1 MFEKI
6 DILGLSICRVNMKD
20 SMNFVKKAIEKKQKS
35 IIFTPNSEIVMVAEK
50 DKEFKNILNNADLLV
65 PDGIGLVLASKYLK
79 QELHERVTGIDLM
92 EEMLKYANEE
102 KKSIYILG
110 AKDGVAKKACENI
123 KLKYNNIDIKGCYH
137 GYFKGF
143 HIGMK
148 GHIEEELVLKE
159 INEKKPDILF
169 VAFGAPKQEKWIN
182 EFKDEIDANIF
193 IGVGGSIDV
202 YAGTVKRAPKI
213 YQKLCIE
220 WLYRVIKEPFRI
232 KRIMLLPLFILKVL
246 KKGR

>member
-1 MFEKI
+1 VFEKI
-6 DILGLSICRVNMKD
+6 NILGLNICRVNMKD
-20 SMNFVKKAIEKKQKS
+20 SMNFVKGAIERKEKS
-35 IIFTPNSEIVMVAEK
+35 IIFTPNSEIVMVANK
-50 DKEFKNILNNADLLV
+50 DTEFKEILNKADLLV

-79 QELHERVTGIDLM
+79 KELQERVTGIDLM

-102 KKSIYILG
+102 NKSIYILG
-110 AKDGVAKKACENI
+110 AKPGVAKMACENI
-123 KLKYNNIDIKGCYH
+123 KAKYNNIDIKGSYH

-148 GHIEEELVLKE
+148 DHMEEKLVLKE

-182 EFKDEIDANIF
+182 EFKDDIDANIF
-193 IGVGGSIDV
+193 IGVGGSVDV
-202 YAGTVKRAPKI
+202 YAGNVKRAPKI

-246 KKGR
+246 KNAK

>member
-6 DILGLSICRVNMKD
+6 DILGLNICRVNMKD
-20 SMNFVKKAIEKKQKS
+20 AMNFVKIAIEKKQKS
-35 IIFTPNSEIVMVAEK
+35 IIFTPNSEIVMVANK
-50 DKEFKNILNNADLLV
+50 DEEFKNILNKADLLV

-79 QELHERVTGIDLM
+79 KELQERVTGIDLM
-92 EEMLKYANEE
+92 EEMLKYANQE

-110 AKDGVAKKACENI
+110 AKEGVAKKACENI
-123 KLKYNNIDIKGCYH
+123 KLKYNNIDVKGSYH

-148 GHIEEELVLKE
+148 NHIEEQLVLKE

-182 EFKDEIDANIF
+182 EFKDEIGANIF

-202 YAGTVKRAPKI
+202 YAGNVKRAPKI

-246 KKGR
+246 KNNK

>member
-6 DILGLSICRVNMKD
+6 NILGLDICRVNMKD
-20 SMNFVKKAIEKKQKS
+20 SMNFVKGAIERKEKS
-35 IIFTPNSEIVMVAEK
+35 IIFTPNSEIVMVANK
-50 DKEFKNILNNADLLV
+50 DTEFKDILNKADLLV

-79 QELHERVTGIDLM
+79 KELQERVTGIDLM

-102 KKSIYILG
+102 NKSIYILG
-110 AKDGVAKKACENI
+110 AKPGVAKMACENI
-123 KLKYNNIDIKGCYH
+123 KAKYNNIDIKGSYH

-148 GHIEEELVLKE
+148 DHMEEKLVLKE

-182 EFKDEIDANIF
+182 EFKDDIDANIF
-193 IGVGGSIDV
+193 IGVGGSVDV
-202 YAGTVKRAPKI
+202 YAGNVKRAPKI

-246 KKGR
+246 KNAK

>member
-6 DILGLSICRVNMKD
+6 NILGLNICRVNMKD
-20 SMNFVKKAIEKKQKS
+20 SMNFVKGAIERKEKS
-35 IIFTPNSEIVMVAEK
+35 IIFTPNSEIVMVANK
-50 DKEFKNILNNADLLV
+50 DTEFKEILNKADLLV

-79 QELHERVTGIDLM
+79 KELQERVTGIDLM

-102 KKSIYILG
+102 NKSIYILG
-110 AKDGVAKKACENI
+110 AKPGVAKMACENI
-123 KLKYNNIDIKGCYH
+123 KAKYNNIDIKGSYH

-148 GHIEEELVLKE
+148 DHMEEKLVLKE

-182 EFKDEIDANIF
+182 EFKDDIDANIF
-193 IGVGGSIDV
+193 IGVGGSVDV
-202 YAGTVKRAPKI
+202 YAGNVKRAPKI

-246 KKGR
+246 KNAK

>member
-6 DILGLSICRVNMKD
+6 DILGLNICRVNMKD
-20 SMNFVKKAIEKKQKS
+20 AMNFVKIAIEKKQKS
-35 IIFTPNSEIVMVAEK
+35 IIFTPNSEIVMVANK
-50 DKEFKNILNNADLLV
+50 DEEFKNILNKADLLV

-79 QELHERVTGIDLM
+79 KELQERVTGIDLM
-92 EEMLKYANEE
+92 EEMLKYANQE

-123 KLKYNNIDIKGCYH
+123 KLKYNNIDVKGSYH

-148 GHIEEELVLKE
+148 NHIEEQLVLKE

-182 EFKDEIDANIF
+182 EFKDEIGANIF

-202 YAGTVKRAPKI
+202 YAGNVKRAPKI

-246 KKGR
+246 KNNK